1 MESENPNPDGNATEL
16 INSFIEITSSTQQEA
31 LFFLESHNF
40 DLDAAVSS
48 FLDNNAII
56 NNDDNTI
63 PLNDTNNNVVSPSDS
78 LSPDFQPSDS
88 PSRSPSPSPSR
99 TPYELRSRRS
109 IGKKPSGSRQGGIR
123 TLRDVK
129 RDQDS
134 RSGSDSESDDPQEY
148 YTGGQ
153 KSGMLVQDPTKGGN
167 SVDDIFDQARQVA
180 VDAPTENSSRS
191 RSFTG
196 TARLLSGEAL
206 PSAPQPVES
215 ITHLVTFWRNGF
227 SVDDGPL
234 RRLDDPRNASFLEV
248 DYLHTCKKA
257 DVRQNHTVRLVFCG
271 KAVRGS
277 KEQSWKM
284 MEAVMMNRD
293 GNSDDNGDMI
303 GFLSICPLAKPNPR
317 SSTYQFS
324 ASKPCFLWYE
334 KSPRNLKG
342 LVNPYFFWF
351 EENSTLTVQK
361 RIIIGSCGSPI
372 FLFKFIS
379 HLVKFNIDF
388 KLLMFGMQWCLAL
401 DAVFWL
407 LLHPCSDRIL
417 VLDLCPRTGL
427 GVADVANWLEEAY
440 AQSIKKSECPK
451 ELEPTDRKTSVRLNL
466 TRRDENYPEPA
477 KPRYTPFRGVGRTLG
492 DSSSSGEAASEPIPT
507 TASASSFTAPAPAL
521 GLVVDE
527 SRPVTSIQL
536 RLADG
541 TRMVS
546 HFNHHHT
553 IRDVRAFIDASR
565 SGGVTSYQL
574 QTMGFP
580 PKQLTD
586 LDQTIELAGI
596 ANSVVIQK
604 L

>member
-1 MESENPNPDGNATEL
+1 MKSRGKKRSRKEMESENPNPDGNATEL

-48 FLDNNAII
+48 FLDNHIATIH
-56 NNDDNTI
+56 NDDNII
-63 PLNDTNNNVVSPSDS
+63 PLNDTNTNVVSPSDS
-78 LSPDFQPSDS
+78 LSPDFQPSES
-88 PSRSPSPSPSR
+88 PSRSQSPSPSR

-109 IGKKPSGSRQGGIR
+109 IGKKPSGSRQSGIR

-153 KSGMLVQDPTKGGN
+153 KSGMLVQDPTKKGGN

-215 ITHLVTFWRNGF
+215 ITHVVTFWRNGF
-227 SVDDGPL
+227 SVNDGPL
-234 RRLDDPRNASFLEV
+234 RRFEDPQNASFLE
-248 DYLHTCKKA
+248 
-257 DVRQNHTVRLVFCG
+257 
-271 KAVRGS
+271 
-277 KEQSWKM
+277 
-284 MEAVMMNRD
+284 
-293 GNSDDNGDMI
+293 
-303 GFLSICPLAKPNPR
+303 
-317 SSTYQFS
+317 
-324 ASKPCFLWYE
+324 
-334 KSPRNLKG
+334 
-342 LVNPYFFWF
+342 
-351 EENSTLTVQK
+351 
-361 RIIIGSCGSPI
+361 
-372 FLFKFIS
+372 
-379 HLVKFNIDF
+379 
-388 KLLMFGMQWCLAL
+388 
-401 DAVFWL
+401 
-407 LLHPCSDRIL
+407 
-417 VLDLCPRTGL
+417 
-427 GVADVANWLEEAY
+427 
-440 AQSIKKSECPK
+440 SIKKSECPK
-451 ELEPTDRKTSVRLNL
+451 ELEPTGRRNSVRLKL
-466 TRRDENYPEPA
+466 IRRDENYPEPA

-492 DSSSSGEAASEPIPT
+492 DSSSSGEAASEPIQT
-507 TASASSFTAPAPAL
+507 TASASTFTAPVPAL